1 SANKEYSL
9 KKEYYNQIKEFGENY
24 MDAILNVDYTK
35 IDKNIFKENLNL
47 YLGNKLEDDVL
58 NKYIEYVK
66 SNKIIIKGKAKAQM
80 PCIYY
85 DGIFYRL
92 RMNIEYKII
101 SANKKENIL
110 LFDFDEDTKIQYEK
124 LTNSMYIDL
133 PYTVSPFLDIV
144 YVDNQCINQLIVSG
158 DNL

>member
-1 SANKEYSL
+1 
-9 KKEYYNQIKEFGENY
+9 
-24 MDAILNVDYTK
+24 
-35 IDKNIFKENLNL
+35 
-47 YLGNKLEDDVL
+47 
-58 NKYIEYVK
+58 
-66 SNKIIIKGKAKAQM
+66 AQM

-85 DGIFYRL
+85 DVIFYRL